1 MVLSSGVDNLN
12 PQMDLNDLYSF
23 DINVVYKVDG
33 DINNNYPT
41 TDKGLLIVTNIDSVI
56 LQTYITKKRIYRR
69 YGDIRYGDTNVS
81 TTTYVIFTDW
91 IYEIYGLTKDIAT
104 ETDYGLVTETRIK
117 DLIRTY
123 APAFDPTEIWTL
135 VNTKASQVDLDGK
148 INKAGDTFY
157 NDHTF
162 NYLETINGNFHMSM
176 RDGRGSYSFYRRS
189 PDNTRWQYMMGL
201 NGPGGIDASIGGVD
215 HYEIHNLTS
224 GVRSYIKS
232 YNNGEGDVAY
242 IEDLSWKWL
251 YDAQGGYTTFTTSAG
266 NIPSQA
272 NEILVEFW
280 LIHGRQVRNRQNL
293 VSDYHESNWHSVPL
307 KWGGGYA
314 IYHWGNS
321 NIHIN
326 QDGIYHRGDTGRKI
340 ILTSGS
346 DILSTSTAPSE
357 STPPPAETITP
368 SYVRRVMWR

>member
-12 PQMDLNDLYSF
+12 PQTDLNTLYAFDL
-23 DINVVYKVDG
+23 NVVYKVEG
-33 DINNNYPT
+33 NSINNYPT
-41 TDKGLLIVTNIDSVI
+41 TDKGLLIVTNIDNVI

-69 YGDIRYGDTNVS
+69 YGDITIIDTVA
-81 TTTYVIFTDW
+81 TVTFTDW
-91 IYEIYGLTKDIAT
+91 LYEVYGYDKDIAT
-104 ETDYGLVTETRIK
+104 ETDYGLITETRLA
-117 DLIRTY
+117 DLIKTY

-176 RDGRGSYSFYRRS
+176 RDGSGSYSFYRRS

-201 NGPGGIDASIGGVD
+201 NGPGGIDASVGGVD

-224 GVRSYIKS
+224 RVRSYIKS

-251 YDAQGGYTTFTTSAG
+251 YDGQGNMQTFTISGG

-280 LIHGRQVRNRQNL
+280 LIHGRQPRTGTKL

-326 QDGIYHRGDTGRKI
+326 QDGIYHRRDTGRKV

-346 DILSTSTAPSE
+346 DILAIGTAPSE
-357 STPPPAETITP
+357 STPPPDETITP